1 MALTNLRTCVVPSRA
16 WRTPAISSASI
27 KGRPYPTVAL
37 KTADAPRGSAATIDA
52 IPSVITRTKK
62 CCSKHPHIGPPR
74 GGGVPGNCSAGTKA
88 RGQAPASPRS
98 QKPGGCRGLAR
109 NPRSRTVAG
118 PPPERFG
125 GSENAFM
132 RGTQAATRPTKAP
145 EGHTFRGS
153 CNSCCR
159 PDQLKPIHRPPAAVA
174 IQLRMER
181 TAISRA
187 TRPPA
192 VASWR

>member
-37 KTADAPRGSAATIDA
+37 KTADAPRGSAATMDA
-52 IPSVITRTKK
+52 IPVGHHTDQKVLFETSTHR
-62 CCSKHPHIGPPR
+62 S
-74 GGGVPGNCSAGTKA
+74 
-88 RGQAPASPRS
+88 SPRRRRPGQLFS
-98 QKPGGCRGLAR
+98 WHKGARTSPGFPAVSKPGGCRGLAR
-109 NPRSRTVAG
+109 NPRSRTVVG

-132 RGTQAATRPTKAP
+132 RSAQAATRPTSAP